1 MLEIPPFL
9 TLDDVDFQ
17 GKSVLVRVDI
27 NSPIDPQTGEILDAS
42 RIEAHSTTIKTL
54 ENSKVV
60 ILAHQGRPG
69 SSDFTTLEEHS
80 RVLSKYLEK
89 EVEYIDDIIGPAARD
104 RISRLKPGEVLML
117 ENVRFL
123 AEETLEFPPE
133 KHANSW
139 LVRKLSP
146 LFDLFVNDAFAAAHR
161 PHASLTGFPEV
172 LPAVAGRVMEKELRA
187 LSRVFADWSRKKRVF
202 VIGGA
207 KIGDMVK
214 FIDTLLTQKIANQVL
229 LGGLVSLLF
238 LKASGFSLGEPTES
252 VLESRGASKYIDL
265 AKDLLQR
272 YSSKIALPTDVAENQ
287 GGERKEIN
295 VSNLPAQ
302 NPIMDVGGETIDR
315 YKAEIASAD
324 IVVLKGPAG
333 VIEEPAFSLGTKE
346 ILRAVA
352 HSKALSIVGGGHES
366 AILNELG
373 LTDKID
379 YVSSGG
385 GALIA
390 FLSGETLPAVEALAR
405 AAARM
410 RGA

>member
-1 MLEIPPFL
+1 M
-9 TLDDVDFQ
+9 
-17 GKSVLVRVDI
+17 
-27 NSPIDPQTGEILDAS
+27 
-42 RIEAHSTTIKTL
+42 
-54 ENSKVV
+54 
-60 ILAHQGRPG
+60 
-69 SSDFTTLEEHS
+69 
-80 RVLSKYLEK
+80 
-89 EVEYIDDIIGPAARD
+89 
-104 RISRLKPGEVLML
+104 
-117 ENVRFL
+117 
-123 AEETLEFPPE
+123 
-133 KHANSW
+133 
-139 LVRKLSP
+139 
-146 LFDLFVNDAFAAAHR
+146 
-161 PHASLTGFPEV
+161 
-172 LPAVAGRVMEKELRA
+172 
-187 LSRVFADWSRKKRVF
+187 
-202 VIGGA
+202 
-207 KIGDMVK
+207 
-214 FIDTLLTQKIANQVL
+214 
-229 LGGLVSLLF
+229 
-238 LKASGFSLGEPTES
+238 
-252 VLESRGASKYIDL
+252 ESRGASKYIDL

-272 YSSKIALPTDVAENQ
+272 YGSKIALPTDVAENQ